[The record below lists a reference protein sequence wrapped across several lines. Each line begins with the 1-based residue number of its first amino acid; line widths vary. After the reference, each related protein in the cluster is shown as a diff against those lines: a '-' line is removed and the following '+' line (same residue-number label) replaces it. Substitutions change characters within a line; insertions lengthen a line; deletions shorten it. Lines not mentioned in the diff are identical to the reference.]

1 MVRNRIRYGVQDSS
15 KVLYITFMLAG
26 ILCCLGGIIGC
37 AYSGLY
43 DRWWYPANYESS
55 LNLADDAS
63 LPQDK
68 AKYLQEYRDRVATI
82 TGEPR
87 YILKKPNLDTKM
99 QLEVLDGLITRFRD
113 IANLQ
118 PSDMAYQTGMQ
129 QLTGQ
134 EMDHQLKDISSIF
147 YSAKIRESLLQFL
160 IIRGVVPVSLFILGI
175 ICFITGS
182 KVGDSN

>member
-1 MVRNRIRYGVQDSS
+1 MYNVGGAFFVS
-15 KVLYITFMLAG
+15 
-26 ILCCLGGIIGC
+26 CLKKPTRRRC
-37 AYSGLY
+37 F
-43 DRWWYPANYESS
+43 S
-55 LNLADDAS
+55 LSAIS
-63 LPQDK
+63 WTS
-68 AKYLQEYRDRVATI
+68 VATI

-87 YILKKPNLDTKM
+87 YIFKQPNLDTKK
-99 QLEVLDGLITRFRD
+99 QLEILDGLITRFRD